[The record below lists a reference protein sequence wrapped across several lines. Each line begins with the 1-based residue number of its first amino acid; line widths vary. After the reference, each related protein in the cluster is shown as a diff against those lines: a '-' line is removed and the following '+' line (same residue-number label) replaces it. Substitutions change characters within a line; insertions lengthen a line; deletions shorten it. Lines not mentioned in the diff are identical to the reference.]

1 MYRSKSLPP
10 LKFLLYGAAFSLL
23 VTDLNAQRNRAAT
36 ESVRQPDS
44 RQLRTAATH
53 LMGWK
58 VAAQSDASG
67 QLSFWEAAEK
77 TDAAGLAFLES
88 SSSQKVSPQIPKNL
102 DANLSAEEIAA
113 VTGRL
118 KALSLHLAA
127 YRVDSIPPAED
138 AARKLFDFAKG
149 LGADTIV
156 VSSTPESLSAV
167 NKLADESGINVATTA
182 GKNLK
187 SVLAAMKD
195 AGPRIGV
202 AANAASLPQKNA
214 LEALPGLK
222 DRLMVLNVDGLGN
235 SAHLTAVLLDISRAE
250 PPPQESPEQCSN
262 CSRPY
267 SGVKPLVIALG
278 ANAASDPAAFEK
290 TLRPAMGYRVEQITK
305 VLPITSP
312 DRVPAAD
319 REKIEAALPRE
330 TIVKPKKPRKLLV
343 IDLCPA
349 GGYYHATVANANLAL
364 GLMAKN
370 TGAYQAVF
378 SNDLNNLKYPKVRE
392 FDAVFLNS
400 TVGEVFPDPDV
411 LNGLT
416 RFVREGGGVA
426 GIHGATYASMDLP
439 EFGEMMGAQDG
450 PHRVETATVK
460 IEDPGS
466 PLTKAFNGNEFQWT
480 DEFYHFLPTGPFS
493 RDKVHVLL
501 RIDTD
506 KSDMSRWQGVRPD
519 NYYAISWIKSYGK
532 GRVFNCAL
540 GHTPTLFETPAFG
553 KFILSAI
560 QFVLGDLPAD
570 TTPSAKLT
578 ASR

>member
-1 MYRSKSLPP
+1 MFRSTALRPGR
-10 LKFLLYGAAFSLL
+10 FLMYGAALSLL
-23 VTDLNAQRNRAAT
+23 VTSMNAQGTRAAT
-36 ESVRQPDS
+36 KSVRQPDS
-44 RQLRTAATH
+44 RHLRNAANK

-58 VAAQSDASG
+58 VTAKADAFG
-67 QLSFWEAAEK
+67 HLSFSEAAAK
-77 TDAAGLAFLES
+77 ADAAGLAFVEGHS
-88 SSSQKVSPQIPKNL
+88 TQKVSPQIPKNL
-102 DANLSAEEIAA
+102 DDSLSAEEVAT
-113 VTGRL
+113 VTARL
-118 KALSLHLAA
+118 QSLNLHMAA
-127 YRVDSIPPAED
+127 YRVESIPSGD
-138 AARKLFDFAKG
+138 AARKLFDFAKS
-149 LGADTIV
+149 LGVDTIV
-156 VSSTPESLSAV
+156 VSSTPGSLSAIDT
-167 NKLADESGINVATTA
+167 LAGESGMNIAIA
-182 GKNLK
+182 GGKNLK
-187 SVLAAMKD
+187 SVLNAVKD

-202 AANAASLPQKNA
+202 SADAASLSQKNP

-222 DRLMVLNVDGLGN
+222 DRLMVLNVEGRSND
-235 SAHLTAVLLDISRAE
+235 AHLTGLLLDISRAE
-250 PPPQESPEQCSN
+250 PAPQESPNQCSN

-267 SGVKPLVIALG
+267 SGVKPLVLALG
-278 ANAASDPAAFEK
+278 SAAAADTAGFEK
-290 TLRPAMGYRVEQITK
+290 ALRPAMGYRVEEISK
-305 VLPITSP
+305 VLPITNT

-330 TIVKPKKPRKLLV
+330 AIIKPKKPRKLLV
-343 IDLCPA
+343 IDLSPA
-349 GGYYHATVANANLAL
+349 GGYYHATVAHANLAL

-378 SNDLNNLKYPKVRE
+378 SNDLNNLKYPKIRE
-392 FDAVFLNS
+392 FDAVLLNS

-411 LNGLT
+411 LNGLM

-450 PHRVETATVK
+450 PHRVETATLK
-460 IEDPGS
+460 IDDPAS
-466 PLTKAFNGNEFQWT
+466 PLTKAFAGKEFQWT

-501 RIDTD
+501 SIDTE
-506 KSDMSRWQGVRPD
+506 KSDMTHWKGVRPD
-519 NYYAISWIKSYGK
+519 NDYGISWIKSYGK

-540 GHTPTLFETPAFG
+540 GHTPMLFETPAFG
-553 KFILSAI
+553 KFILAAI